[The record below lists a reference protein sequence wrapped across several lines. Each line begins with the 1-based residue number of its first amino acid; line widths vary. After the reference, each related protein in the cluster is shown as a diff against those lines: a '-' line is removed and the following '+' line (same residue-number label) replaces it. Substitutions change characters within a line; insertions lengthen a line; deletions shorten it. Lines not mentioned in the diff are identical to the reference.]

1 MIGTALIGFGWWGQH
16 IARRLKDHP
25 DFDILSVV
33 EPALELHTQIE
44 DLGLN
49 AALGYKAALN
59 DPSVQAV
66 ILTSPNDLHDSQI
79 LEAVAAG
86 KHVFCE
92 KPPAKTLS
100 ELISVQNILSKR
112 PNLKLMYGFNHRFHL
127 SVEEA
132 KSIINKNLE
141 RDCLYQQT
149 RVFRNPP
156 RQLNRQTGRTL

>member
-49 AALGYKAALN
+49 AALGYEAALN

-66 ILTSPNDLHDSQI
+66 ILTSPNDLHDNQI

-92 KPPAKTLS
+92 KPLSLNAKGARVSIEACRNAGLVLGIGHERRFEPA
-100 ELISVQNILSKR
+100 ISALR
-112 PNLKLMYGFNHRFHL
+112 EM
-127 SVEEA
+127 
-132 KSIINKNLE
+132 LE
-141 RDCLYQQT
+141 QQA
-149 RVFRNPP
+149 
-156 RQLNRQTGRTL
+156 